1 MAAVDAVIRK
11 TPRPA
16 RFITGSAYF
25 APRYTPFTLTSKIVS
40 KVFSST
46 SSTSVYHCGTPALAK
61 KTSSRPHAAVARS
74 TSAWLSAARVT
85 SAVSA
90 MAWPRAPSILC
101 TVAFAPASLTS
112 ATSTRAPSAAIA
124 TAAAAPMPDP
134 APVTIATL
142 SRSLIASSLRLQR
155 QLGQRADGDR
165 VAGDQQRRHAGSLPL
180 GHLLADALLRP
191 AERHL
196 VHQRVR
202 HPRLRLRLPARQV
215 VVLDGLRRVLVAVAT
230 RDVVVEVPPARAHAA
245 DVEREARLDD
255 GAARRDVGAG
265 DDRDHRH
272 DVESLR
278 RAAAGLEALVEP
290 LAEHPAAA
298 RREEH
303 RDPAV
308 GDLGG
313 ERDVLGPDRSQVDRQ
328 RGAAVQDGLQRLAE
342 AGGVRSR
349 VRDLVVLAAEL
360 ERLLPP
366 EDRAH
371 DLDVLARLD
380 EWLAER
386 LAMPGLDHL
395 RPRDPEAEPEA
406 ATGER
411 VERHRGHGRHRRRPR
426 GDLHDA
432 GAHVDAHRARGHP
445 RRRRHGV
452 RAVGLG
458 RPDGVVPQPLG
469 LEDTVDVEGEVRA
482 RVVQAQGQS
491 HRLAPIL
498 PSGTGRAAR
507 ARAAARRP
515 PARAGCAA

>member
-46 SSTSVYHCGTPALAK
+46 SSTSVFHCGTPALAK
-61 KTSSRPHAAVARS
+61 KTSSRPHAA
-74 TSAWLSAARVT
+74 RV
-85 SAVSA
+85 
-90 MAWPRAPSILC
+90 P
-101 TVAFAPASLTS
+101 
-112 ATSTRAPSAAIA
+112 
-124 TAAAAPMPDP
+124 
-134 APVTIATL
+134 
-142 SRSLIASSLRLQR
+142 
-155 QLGQRADGDR
+155 
-165 VAGDQQRRHAGSLPL
+165 GDQQRRHARSLPL
-180 GHLLADALLRP
+180 GELLADALLRP

-202 HPRLRLRLPARQV
+202 HRRLRLRLPARQV

-386 LAMPGLDHL
+386 LDMPALDHL
-395 RPRDPEAEPEA
+395 RPRDPPAEPEA
-406 ATGER
+406 APCAP
-411 VERHRGHGRHRRRPR
+411 V
-426 GDLHDA
+426 
-432 GAHVDAHRARGHP
+432 
-445 RRRRHGV
+445 
-452 RAVGLG
+452 G
-458 RPDGVVPQPLG
+458 RP
-469 LEDTVDVEGEVRA
+469 
-482 RVVQAQGQS
+482 
-491 HRLAPIL
+491 
-498 PSGTGRAAR
+498 
-507 ARAAARRP
+507 
-515 PARAGCAA
+515 

>member
-46 SSTSVYHCGTPALAK
+46 SSTSVFHCGTPALAK

-101 TVAFAPASLTS
+101 TVAFAPASLMS
-112 ATSTRAPSAAIA
+112 APSTRAPSAAIA
-124 TAAAAPMPDP
+124 ASAAAALPHP
-134 APVTIATL
+134 A
-142 SRSLIASSLRLQR
+142 
-155 QLGQRADGDR
+155 
-165 VAGDQQRRHAGSLPL
+165 
-180 GHLLADALLRP
+180 
-191 AERHL
+191 
-196 VHQRVR
+196 
-202 HPRLRLRLPARQV
+202 
-215 VVLDGLRRVLVAVAT
+215 AVG
-230 RDVVVEVPPARAHAA
+230 
-245 DVEREARLDD
+245 REARLDD
-255 GAARRDVGAG
+255 GAARSDVGAG

-313 ERDVLGPDRSQVDRQ
+313 ERDVLGPDRGQVDRQ

-386 LAMPGLDHL
+386 LAMPALDHL